1 MREYTIPEIN
11 ARQYAGV
18 LKKKF
23 HNSIGGFSVEGDETV
38 ARAGFMSEDDV
49 DFEGLE
55 EFLKKKKIPFDR
67 FIDNWEDGL
76 PFYRIYR
83 PNENGK
89 EYDEERQILDEDPL
103 NVAISLQ
110 GILAIL
116 EKKES
121 AEDKIL
127 SLEAFV
133 KRFAFPP
140 YTRLEEISK

>member
-1 MREYTIPEIN
+1 
-11 ARQYAGV
+11 
-18 LKKKF
+18 
-23 HNSIGGFSVEGDETV
+23 
-38 ARAGFMSEDDV
+38 MSEDDV

-133 KRFAFPP
+133 KRFGFPP

>member
-1 MREYTIPEIN
+1 MREYTIPEKH
-11 ARQYAGV
+11 ARQYAGA

-23 HNSIGGFSVEGDETV
+23 PLSIGGFSVEGDEKV
-38 ARAGFMSEDDV
+38 ARAGFMSDDV
-49 DFEGLE
+49 DFDGLE
-55 EFLKKKKIPFDR
+55 EFLRKKKIPFDR
-67 FIDNWEDGL
+67 FIDNWEDGV

-83 PNENGK
+83 PAENGQ
-89 EYDEERQILDEDPL
+89 EYDEERQILDEDPQ

-110 GILAIL
+110 GIQAIL

-127 SLEAFV
+127 SLEEFV

-140 YTRLEEISK
+140 YTRLEEIS